1 MSHRDFDLLMEN
13 YRRLDPAG
21 KLLMREL
28 VLAGVVERAHTMR
41 SRFLHDLF
49 RSLLSWYWQRA
60 AIAQLQGL
68 DDRALKDIG
77 LHRSGIEAAVR

>member
-1 MSHRDFDLLMEN
+1 VSTCDVDLIMEN

-21 KLLMREL
+21 KLFAREV
-28 VLAGVVERAHTMR
+28 VLQRARYAR
-41 SRFLHDLF
+41 SEFLHDLF

-60 AIAQLQGL
+60 AIAQLEAL
-68 DDRALKDIG
+68 DDQALKDIG

>member
-1 MSHRDFDLLMEN
+1 VSTCDVDLLMEN

-21 KLLMREL
+21 KLFAREIVLQQARRMRGE
-28 VLAGVVERAHTMR
+28 
-41 SRFLHDLF
+41 FLHDLF
-49 RSLLSWYWQRA
+49 RMMLSWYWRRA

-68 DDRALKDIG
+68 DDQALKDIG

>member
-1 MSHRDFDLLMEN
+1 MSTCDIDLLMEN

-21 KLLMREL
+21 KLFAREV
-28 VLAGVVERAHTMR
+28 VLQRARRTR
-41 SRFLHDLF
+41 GEFLHAVF
-49 RSLLSWYWQRA
+49 RNILSWYWQRA

-68 DDRALKDIG
+68 DDQTLKDIG

>member
-1 MSHRDFDLLMEN
+1 MSNRDFDLLMES

-28 VLAGVVERAHTMR
+28 VLERAKRMR
-41 SRFLHDLF
+41 GRFLHDLF

-77 LHRSGIEAAVR
+77 LHRSGIEGAVR

>member
-1 MSHRDFDLLMEN
+1 MSTCDIDLLMEN

-21 KLLMREL
+21 KLFAREV
-28 VLAGVVERAHTMR
+28 VLQARRTRGE
-41 SRFLHDLF
+41 FLHTLF
-49 RSLLSWYWQRA
+49 RGLLSWYWQRA

-68 DDRALKDIG
+68 DDQALKDIG